1 MNIWQS
7 YLNFYNNLPDRCEQ
21 SWGIISEPVD
31 TISNIGF
38 FISAYLIYK
47 LFKDNKI
54 KDSRLWFLFTLIILI
69 GAGSTLYHG
78 FRSPITLIADQAP
91 IYIFVLYSVY
101 LLVSKATKNV
111 VLSFGVPFL
120 LILLRLIFLLGFPVF
135 ISNIP
140 TRHVLNVLFVAAL
153 SFWIYQKLGK
163 VVLSIIPILL
173 LYSLGIASRYFDL
186 IVCPINGFG
195 THFFWHICVAIVTY
209 LTARFFVKLY
219 AK

>member
-1 MNIWQS
+1 MTAWQN
-7 YLNFYNNLPDRCEQ
+7 YLNFYNSLPDKCEQ

-31 TISNIGF
+31 TISNIAF
-38 FISAYLIYK
+38 FISAYFIYK

-54 KDSRLWFLFTLIILI
+54 KDSKLWWLFTLVILI

-78 FRSPITLIADQAP
+78 FRSPINLIADQVP

-101 LLVSKATKNV
+101 LLVSKVTKSTF
-111 VLSFGVPFL
+111 LRFGIP
-120 LILLRLIFLLGFPVF
+120 LILVLLQLIFLSGVPIF

-140 TRHVLNVLFVAAL
+140 TRHVLNVLFVACL

-163 VVLSIIPILL
+163 VTLNIIPILL

-186 IVCPINGFG
+186 IVCPINSFG
-195 THFFWHICVAIVTY
+195 THFFWHFCVAVVTY
-209 LTARFFVKLY
+209 LTARFFVKLH
-219 AK
+219 